1 MAEEEDYSALP
12 LEQRLTH
19 KTWKVRMNAYNE
31 LTTTLKQMDPNNEA
45 AQFNVYENYLSK
57 IVLDTNMAAQEA
69 GISTVIAFVE
79 NAPNPTR
86 RREEIVG
93 GIVSKCLSATKA
105 GTRTQSVELLLLLSE
120 VDTPGP
126 VVTGVIEGFDAKQPK
141 AVAAAVAAVKD
152 IVSAFGVKF
161 LTLKPLLKA
170 LLKPFAH
177 KDNSVRTEAQRLAVE
192 LYRWMGQAIMPSLQD
207 LPSVLHKELEA
218 QFAAISGNPPPKQ
231 TRLLRSQQEE
241 EPSDEPVASN
251 AGASSD
257 NADDG
262 VESAGS
268 AAAEIDPWD
277 MVDPVDITKK
287 LPDDYY
293 TFVVS
298 SKWKE
303 RKEVI
308 ESLHGSLKKSIR
320 LQMSPGTGDIIQEM
334 GKKIADTN
342 IIVATLA
349 IQCLGLF
356 ASGLRQ
362 AFSPF
367 VQSTLPALIE
377 KSKERKQ
384 TVVDAIRETEDA
396 YFLATGCDLAS
407 ISDHYFTGASHK
419 NPQTRAEA
427 NHMLR
432 RCLAVVPT
440 RPGKGDVKRYVD
452 QLKSGLD
459 DGDAGVRESAAECL
473 GTLSKLVTAKVIEPF
488 IESVDKIKLEKIHE
502 YAEKATVK
510 AKAPVAAKP
519 KAPAAGARGSRP
531 PPPRSKPAAK
541 APAAPSAA
549 APVSASNGDDGADGE
564 SGLSANLPP
573 HIRKK
578 LEASARAAAIKK
590 AQREGKPIDDL
601 LPPPPQPA
609 AKPTP
614 AARPSA
620 PSGPPKRPAAAPAAR
635 KPAAAPKSGVKAR
648 PGAGTSASGGNKDEA
663 IKMRF
668 ANDESLDD
676 KIASAIPE
684 AILSGFSSTKWK
696 ERMEAM
702 DQLKE
707 HLSNQAAGGTG
718 VHPELVVRQLSRK
731 PGWKESNFQ
740 VSQRAFQLIEWMAN
754 EEDLEFNTGA
764 AALCAPTLVD
774 KLGDIKLKGPS
785 SNALVA
791 IAQRFT
797 LRFVV
802 GLVIEPIRGQKSP
815 KVLADCLAWLDTQ
828 MLEFGTKGL
837 SLRPVVEMVKEV
849 GLQSSNAQT
858 RTKAVA
864 FMGTL
869 RRAVGPAV
877 MDLMGDLNPQLLQL
891 IEAEFERVGSQP
903 MPEPIHTQRGLSGE
917 NGAGA
922 AAAGSGSA
930 PGSGAAAGE
939 DPMDDLF
946 PRQDLSALV
955 GQNIYKKLGDNN
967 WKERKAAL
975 DEIQSALDGANHRI
989 LPSISADLY
998 TALKHRLQDPNKNL
1012 ITVALG
1018 LLGAL
1023 SADSGAAQIPN
1034 IRIVALATIHCLADK
1049 KPQLRVAALAAMMAW
1064 AEATPLCVDQAIL
1077 PAIPNALG
1085 DSSPELRSS
1094 LLQWTADVLG
1104 PRNAKGIRL
1113 PDLSLLITPLFAC
1126 LQDRNLEVRKQA
1138 TRVLELT
1145 VISCGFET
1153 VLDACSM
1160 QLHGAAK
1167 NAVSP
1172 LIEDFRHSIGGEG
1185 SPAARRTVGMSAP
1198 GRGRPGGPA
1207 AAIERAASPAVEPVM
1222 TASELLGRAPAAA
1235 PTSATGAALQGRPM
1249 SMTAAA
1255 ASSPKA
1261 ASSAQAAS
1269 SGGPGMLRRP
1279 LAVRRPAGPP
1289 GAPAAGARPARAM
1302 RGPMSAAG
1310 SAEVSR
1316 PGSSM
1321 RVGTPAL
1328 QSQASQMARMSNE
1341 ELESIPPILDCDFRS
1356 KDQRARRD
1364 MASNPNGVP
1373 RWAQLGD
1380 SRVRAD
1386 LESQLCEQAAAHL
1399 NPLIQRQLFSTGH
1412 YKDRDYLTGLT
1423 TIEEVVSIPALSQQ
1437 RFNLPLFSPSPDMD
1451 SLAARFMANIDIL
1464 LKYISLRMYE
1474 GSTHTLLKS
1483 FDLLERLIHLTEENQ
1498 NQQQQQGQ
1506 ASWSDYEVQAIL
1518 PALVSRLGD
1527 AKEVV
1532 RSRSRRILTQLV
1544 THLYPMTKLFTVL
1557 LEHGVTN
1564 RNNARIRQESLES
1577 VCFLIRERTA
1587 GCGLSAVCAQPSR
1600 AVPIIAQGIADRDS
1614 NVRTATLNVLV
1625 AVGEQLPGG
1634 AEDLWRLCGRI
1645 GEKERTMLE
1654 EKIKRSSIATDTVAS
1669 AGAARPGSRIGM
1681 IPNASVAAARSRM
1694 GSSIARPSSQASGA
1708 IGGISRN
1715 GPQGS
1720 GIAAG
1725 IGAGLAGASRL
1736 ARPAAPPATSVPP
1749 YGAADSNHAS
1759 EYSTGHSYAS
1769 SSRPMF
1775 SLDFDKL
1782 NLPSYSSST
1791 MENLKNP
1798 SFARGSSL
1806 RSPAGAPSRPQ
1817 ASEVANTVIGYG
1829 AGRKESL
1836 QGALNGMHLG
1846 MAGGARAQEQYGVM
1860 QQMSGS
1866 PVMSSP
1872 GRPMSISAYNNTLS
1886 ASDFPSMS
1894 EPEREEWMQGIIAD
1908 LSGDDPKASEKAI
1921 DRFASLLETV
1931 PRPSDREK
1939 MDPQL
1944 YINQA
1949 GPAHYHI
1956 RKNLDSLVSAIA
1968 MQIRWAYTTTSTD
1981 LSMQSPFQST
1991 LNLIRRS
1998 ALEVLI
2004 QVFGN
2009 IYFAMW
2015 IRLDA
2020 IQTLI
2025 EELVYRAV
2033 DPMLKP
2039 SRSASGARVGN
2050 SAIPDSLGLS
2060 KAVNSILVRI
2070 IDYADRTTVYVALIR
2085 LFESAMAEPAPN
2097 PPQTDNDIMRMEFG
2111 DMVQKCLWRLT
2122 KVLPDDL
2129 KRQFSRYVDQDGVV
2143 ELPREVVD
2151 PEFGNPLVH
2160 PAIRVHHILRMTH
2173 RFFVRVPDREWRKR
2187 SDKDAWMFGDLPRR
2201 TVKTIHHTIIS
2212 YLGIYSWQFCGLII
2226 RDVMEAD
2233 NTLIRPAPS
2242 MASNVNDPAM
2252 IQWAQDTH
2260 GKLVRASETWGYVHT
2275 CLEADEYNGGVPTV
2289 AQLLVAMNVALNS
2302 PSSEVGDDL
2311 SDEDNDV
2318 VMNSVP
2324 TSNYHIQQQQQQQLF
2339 NQPASRGS
2347 YAGSAASVS
2356 PYQQP
2361 RQVGYSSQMQTTANN
2376 FSAARAQSPSAYSSS
2391 SRIGSM
2397 PHSYQPPAPAMARV
2411 SSPQPTG
2418 LPPMAPTGASGEY
2431 RSTQERFNALR
2442 ARILNSQS
2450 ILPQAQHPTS
2460 VPAPSSPISTGSASS
2475 AIPGRRLAAVD
2486 TSSTGIQPPEVPR
2499 TMEDI
2504 GARIARMRNSLR
2516 SNSTS
2521 KQ

>member
-1 MAEEEDYSALP
+1 MID
-12 LEQRLTH
+12 
-19 KTWKVRMNAYNE
+19 
-31 LTTTLKQMDPNNEA
+31 
-45 AQFNVYENYLSK
+45 
-57 IVLDTNMAAQEA
+57 
-69 GISTVIAFVE
+69 
-79 NAPNPTR
+79 
-86 RREEIVG
+86 

-105 GTRTQSVELLLLLSE
+105 GTRAQSVELLLLLSE

-126 VVTGVIEGFDAKQPK
+126 VVSGVIEGFDAKQPK

-152 IVSAFGVKF
+152 IVSSFGVKF

-177 KDNSVRTEAQRLAVE
+177 KDNSVRAEAQRLAVE

-207 LPSVLHKELEA
+207 LPPVLHKELET
-218 QFAAISGNPPPKQ
+218 QFTAISGNPPPKQ
-231 TRLLRSQQEE
+231 TRLLRSQQESE
-241 EPSDEPVASN
+241 ASDEPAAKIS
-251 AGASSD
+251 AGAVSD
-257 NADDG
+257 SADNGD
-262 VESAGS
+262 ESAEN
-268 AAAEIDPWD
+268 AAAEIDPWE
-277 MVDPVDITKK
+277 MADPVDITKK

-293 TFVVS
+293 TFVTS

-308 ESLHGSLKKSIR
+308 ESLHETLKKSIR

-334 GKKIADTN
+334 GRKIGDTN

-362 AFSPF
+362 VFSPF

-384 TVVDAIRETEDA
+384 TVVEAIRETEDA
-396 YFLATGCDLAS
+396 YFLATGCDLTAFG
-407 ISDHYFTGASHK
+407 DHYFTGATHK
-419 NPQTRAEA
+419 NPQTRAET

-432 RCLAVVPT
+432 RCLAVTPT
-440 RPGKGDVKRYVD
+440 RPAKGDVKRYTD

-473 GTLSKLVTAKVIEPF
+473 GTLSKLVTAKMIEPF
-488 IESVDKIKLEKIHE
+488 IEGVDKIKLEKIHE

-510 AKAPVAAKP
+510 V
-519 KAPAAGARGSRP
+519 KAPASAKSKQPPATAASSAAARGSRP
-531 PPPRSKPAAK
+531 PPPRTKPAA
-541 APAAPSAA
+541 ATAAASAA
-549 APVSASNGDDGADGE
+549 SASASNGNDDDSAGGE
-564 SGLSANLPP
+564 NGISANLPP

-590 AQREGKPIDDL
+590 AQREGRPIDDL
-601 LPPPPQPA
+601 LPPPSPAAA
-609 AKPTP
+609 AKPAP
-614 AARPSA
+614 AARSSA
-620 PSGPPKRPAAAPAAR
+620 ASGPPKRSAAAVTTPS
-635 KPAAAPKSGVKAR
+635 KPAAAPSK
-648 PGAGTSASGGNKDEA
+648 PGARAKPTTAAGASSVNSKDEA

-668 ANDESLDD
+668 ASDESLDD

-684 AILSGFSSTKWK
+684 SILTGFSSAKWK

-707 HLSNQAAGGTG
+707 HLVDQLANGTG

-740 VSQRAFQLIEWMAN
+740 VTQRAFQLIEWMAN
-754 EEDLEFNTGA
+754 EQGLEFNTGA

-774 KLGDIKLKGPS
+774 KLGDIKLRGPA

-858 RTKAVA
+858 RSKAVT

-869 RRAVGPAV
+869 RRAVGPVV

-891 IEAEFERVGSQP
+891 IEAEFERVGSEP
-903 MPEPIHTQRGLSGE
+903 MPEPTHTQQGLLSE
-917 NGAGA
+917 SGAGA
-922 AAAGSGSA
+922 AGGAGGNGGGASGLD
-930 PGSGAAAGE
+930 AAAGD

-946 PRQDLSALV
+946 PRQDLGALIGPSV
-955 GQNIYKKLGDNN
+955 YKKLGDSN

-989 LPSISADLY
+989 LPNISADLY

-1018 LLGAL
+1018 ILGSL
-1023 SADSGAAQIPN
+1023 SADSGAALVPN

-1049 KPQLRVAALAAMMAW
+1049 KPQLRAAALAAMTAW
-1064 AEATPLCVDQAIL
+1064 AEATPLSVDQAVL
-1077 PAIPNALG
+1077 PTIPNALG
-1085 DSSPELRSS
+1085 DTSPELRSS

-1104 PRNAKGIRL
+1104 PRNAKGGRL

-1153 VLDACSM
+1153 VHDACGM

-1167 NAVSP
+1167 AAVAP
-1172 LIEDFRHSIGGEG
+1172 AIDDFRHSIAGEA
-1185 SPAARRTVGMSAP
+1185 SPAARRSTGVSVPASA
-1198 GRGRPGGPA
+1198 RGRPGGPA

-1235 PTSATGAALQGRPM
+1235 ATIQGRPM
-1249 SMTAAA
+1249 SIMAAA
-1255 ASSPKA
+1255 STSSPKA
-1261 ASSAQAAS
+1261 ASAAQAGTS
-1269 SGGPGMLRRP
+1269 GPGMLRRP

-1289 GAPAAGARPARAM
+1289 GAPAAGARAARPV
-1302 RGPMSAAG
+1302 RGSMSATG
-1310 SAEVSR
+1310 SAEISR
-1316 PGSSM
+1316 PGSSL
-1321 RVGTPAL
+1321 RAGTPTL

-1341 ELESIPPILDCDFRS
+1341 ELEGIPPILDCDFRS

-1364 MASNPNGVP
+1364 MASNPNGIP

-1412 YKDRDYLTGLT
+1412 YKDRDYLSGLT
-1423 TIEEVVSIPALSQQ
+1423 TIEEVISIPALSQQ

-1483 FDLLERLIHLTEENQ
+1483 FDLLEHFIHLTEENQ
-1498 NQQQQQGQ
+1498 QQQQQSGQ
-1506 ASWSDYEVQAIL
+1506 ASWSDYDVQAIL

-1532 RSRSRRILTQLV
+1532 RARSRRILTQLI

-1614 NVRTATLNVLV
+1614 SVRTATLNVLV

-1634 AEDLWRLCGRI
+1634 AEELWRLCGRI
-1645 GEKERTMLE
+1645 GEKEKTMLE
-1654 EKIKRSSIATDTVAS
+1654 EKIKRSSIAIDPAS
-1669 AGAARPGSRIGM
+1669 TATAAGVTGAARPGSRIGM
-1681 IPNASVAAARSRM
+1681 MPSASIAAARSRI
-1694 GSSIARPSSQASGA
+1694 GSSIVRPSLQQTSGA
-1708 IGGISRN
+1708 AGSMSRN
-1715 GPQGS
+1715 GPQSS
-1720 GIAAG
+1720 GIAAPG
-1725 IGAGLAGASRL
+1725 IGGGLAGAGRL
-1736 ARPAAPPATSVPP
+1736 VRLNAQSTSSAAAS
-1749 YGAADSNHAS
+1749 YGGADSNQVA
-1759 EYSTGHSYAS
+1759 EYSAGQSYS
-1769 SSRPMF
+1769 SSARPMF
-1775 SLDFDKL
+1775 NLDFDKL
-1782 NLPSYSSST
+1782 NLPTYSST
-1791 MENLKNP
+1791 TIENLKNP

-1806 RSPAGAPSRPQ
+1806 RPPSGAFSGSQ
-1817 ASEVANTVIGYG
+1817 ASDVANTAIGFG

-1836 QGALNGMHLG
+1836 QGALSGMQPG
-1846 MAGGARAQEQYGVM
+1846 MAGSVRGLDHHNTM
-1860 QQMSGS
+1860 QQMDGS
-1866 PVMSSP
+1866 PVMNSP
-1872 GRPMSISAYNNTLS
+1872 GRPVSMSAYASTLS
-1886 ASDFPSMS
+1886 AADFSSMS
-1894 EPEREEWMQGIIAD
+1894 EPEREEWMQSIIAD
-1908 LSGDDPKASEKAI
+1908 LSGDDSKASEKAI
-1921 DRFASLLETV
+1921 DRLSSLFETIE
-1931 PRPSDREK
+1931 RPSDRDK

-1944 YINQA
+1944 YISQT

-1968 MQIRWAYTTTSTD
+1968 MQVRWAYTTTSTD
-1981 LSMQSPFQST
+1981 QSMQSPFQVTLNYIRKST
-1991 LNLIRRS
+1991 LSVL
-1998 ALEVLI
+1998 AEV
-2004 QVFGN
+2004 FSN
-2009 IYFAMW
+2009 FYFAMW
-2015 IRLDA
+2015 VRLDA
-2020 IQTLI
+2020 IQTVI
-2025 EELVYRAV
+2025 DELVHRAV
-2033 DPMLKP
+2033 DPLLKP
-2039 SRSASGARVGN
+2039 DSTASSGRLAGN
-2050 SAIPDSLGLS
+2050 IAIPDVHSLS
-2060 KAVNSILVRI
+2060 KAINRILVKI
-2070 IDYADRTTVYVALIR
+2070 IDNADRTTVYVALIR

-2097 PPQTDNDIMRMEFG
+2097 PPQSDEDIERMEFG

-2122 KVLPDDL
+2122 KILPNDL
-2129 KRQFSRYVDQDGVV
+2129 ERQFGRYIEQGNSV

-2151 PEFGNPLVH
+2151 PEFGNPLAH
-2160 PAIRVHHILRMTH
+2160 PAIRPHHILRMTH
-2173 RFFVRVPDREWRKR
+2173 RFFARVPDREWRKR
-2187 SDKDAWMFGDLPRR
+2187 SNKDVWMFGDLPRR

-2212 YLGIYSWQFCGLII
+2212 YLGTYSWQFCGLII
-2226 RDVMEAD
+2226 RDVMETG

-2242 MASNVNDPAM
+2242 ITGNVDDPAM
-2252 IQWAQDTH
+2252 RGWADDTH
-2260 GKLVRASETWGYVHT
+2260 RTLIRASETWAYVHT
-2275 CLEADEYNGGVPTV
+2275 CLDTEETNYGCPTV
-2289 AQLLVAMNVALNS
+2289 AQLLIAMNVALNS
-2302 PSSEVGDDL
+2302 SPSETVGDDM
-2311 SDEDNDV
+2311 SDDDSDI
-2318 VMNSVP
+2318 VMA
-2324 TSNYHIQQQQQQQLF
+2324 SNHYPQQQLNF
-2339 NQPASRGS
+2339 RHSASRGS
-2347 YAGSAASVS
+2347 YAGSAASMS

-2361 RQVGYSSQMQTTANN
+2361 RQVPISYPSQVHNASSHIGTT
-2376 FSAARAQSPSAYSSS
+2376 RAQSPSAFSNG
-2391 SRIGSM
+2391 SRIGASSGM
-2397 PHSYQPPAPAMARV
+2397 SHAYQSSASTMTRV
-2411 SSPQPTG
+2411 SSPQPTSM
-2418 LPPMAPTGASGEY
+2418 PSVAPTVGTSGEY

-2442 ARILNSQS
+2442 ARILNTQPTVPQSQQQVS
-2450 ILPQAQHPTS
+2450 AQ
-2460 VPAPSSPISTGSASS
+2460 APSSPTSAGSAAP
-2475 AIPGRRLAAVD
+2475 AIPGRRLAAAD
-2486 TSSTGIQPPEVPR
+2486 MSNSGIQPPEVPR

-2504 GARIARMRNSLR
+2504 SARIARMRSSLR
-2516 SNSTS
+2516 SSNSS
-2521 KQ
+2521 NINNNIGNSRP